1 MFATKRSAQIVVVER
16 RDERSGLSCSSGLGL
31 RLGLGPTFPPRSPR
45 RLMLALSSPNL
56 RTTCTCTDA
65 PTDQPT
71 NQTKPICKAQSEEEK
86 AKADALLDVGEDE
99 AEAVQKQL
107 DDEAAAKK
115 KADEAAAAG
124 AAAPAEKAP

>member
-1 MFATKRSAQIVVVER
+1 MGRA
-16 RDERSGLSCSSGLGL
+16 L
-31 RLGLGPTFPPRSPR
+31 RPQLQLRPRPPPRPR
-45 RLMLALSSPNL
+45 PRTSTSIPTAPHARAFSTPNL
-56 RTTCTCTDA
+56 RTTCTDALVA

-71 NQTKPICKAQSEEEK
+71 DQTKPICKAQSEEEK

-115 KADEAAAAG
+115 KADEAAAPA